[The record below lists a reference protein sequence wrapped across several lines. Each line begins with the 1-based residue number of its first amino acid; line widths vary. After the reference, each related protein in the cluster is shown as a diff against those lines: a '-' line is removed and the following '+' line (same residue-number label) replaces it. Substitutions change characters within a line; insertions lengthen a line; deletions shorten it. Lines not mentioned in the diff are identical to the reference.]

1 MKQLLTITAAIFLA
15 ACTTQPTPHEPVVRS
30 SLPEPV
36 KLVQYDGVG
45 FAFCTKDCPS
55 PTEKVLFMSLDLS
68 STDAK
73 ERVLARL
80 RAQMLRQTGQ
90 APRGEKAGTIVEVDR
105 APGTGTAGDAW
116 TIYALLGDASQPT
129 TKSELAKIVAA
140 APGAR
145 FHLLASEAAQG
156 EVQSYR
162 TALAELGVPQGEIGA
177 FVLQAPLR
185 SELAIAGSSA
195 AASAPSA
202 LSISAGRQLL
212 VIRELAR
219 N

>member
-1 MKQLLTITAAIFLA
+1 MKQLIVITSAMCLA
-15 ACTTQPTPHEPVVRS
+15 ACATQPMPIEPVVRR

-36 KLVQYDGVG
+36 KLVQYDRVG
-45 FAFCTKDCPS
+45 FAFCPKDCPS
-55 PTEKVLFMSLDLS
+55 ATEKVLLMSLDLS

-90 APRGEKAGTIVEVDR
+90 VPRGDKAGAIVEVER
-105 APGTGTAGDAW
+105 TPGRGTAGDAW
-116 TIYALLGDASQPT
+116 TIYALLGDARQPAIR
-129 TKSELAKIVAA
+129 SELARIVAA

-145 FHLLASEAAQG
+145 FHLLASEAAQADV
-156 EVQSYR
+156 ESYR
-162 TALAELGVPQGEIGA
+162 AVLVQLGVPRGEIGA

-185 SELAIAGSSA
+185 SELVIAGSSA
-195 AASAPSA
+195 AASAPSVQP
-202 LSISAGRQLL
+202 IGAGRQLL
-212 VIRELAR
+212 VIRDLAR